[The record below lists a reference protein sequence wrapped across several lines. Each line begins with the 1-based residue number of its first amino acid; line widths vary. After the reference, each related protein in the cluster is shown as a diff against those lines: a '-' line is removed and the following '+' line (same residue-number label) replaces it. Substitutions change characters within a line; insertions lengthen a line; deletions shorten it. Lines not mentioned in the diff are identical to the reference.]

1 METTAQ
7 QMTSRKFELFLVSK
21 CPTSHMTYEA
31 ICILN
36 IKVSGIHMNP
46 DFGYLVFGLLLYYTT
61 TAE

>member
-1 METTAQ
+1 
-7 QMTSRKFELFLVSK
+7 
-21 CPTSHMTYEA
+21 MTYEA